1 MLPLTSKHAPPTM
14 AELISKAEYM
24 ANANRIGREAAHRA
38 YYAQFVTPA
47 HFSRLKNLTVSI
59 ETSKDPHFNDIDL
72 RVRDRLSLP
81 VPMKSNTLLHKC
93 GDYPTLCGAV
103 CILKE
108 AAQQIR
114 EGSANV

>member
-1 MLPLTSKHAPPTM
+1 M
-14 AELISKAEYM
+14 AELISRAEYM
-24 ANANRIGREAAHRA
+24 AGLTRISGTVAKKYQRKQREAAHRA

-59 ETSKDPHFNDIDL
+59 KTSKDPHFNDIDL
-72 RVRDRLSLP
+72 RVWDRLSLP
-81 VPMKSNTLLHKC
+81 VPMESNTLLHKC